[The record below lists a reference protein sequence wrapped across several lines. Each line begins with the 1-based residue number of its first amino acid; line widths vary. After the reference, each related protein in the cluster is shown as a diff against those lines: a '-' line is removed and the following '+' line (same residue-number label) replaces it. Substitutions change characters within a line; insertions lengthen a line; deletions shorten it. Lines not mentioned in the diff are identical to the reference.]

1 MAALVALVPL
11 LAGVVVLSLRLPAD
25 GANVKVGVCTD

>member
-25 GANVKVGVCTD
+25 GAVVEVPARTD